1 MPETT
6 LLRIIRKT
14 DILKIRQELLMNN
27 NTFQVQVVR
36 RGIITLPKELREH
49 NNIEEGDTLTLIELG
64 DGVVIMSPK
73 RSRVDEIADKLAK
86 EWQDSGESLE
96 SMLSTLREVRAEY
109 DTKKS

>member
-1 MPETT
+1 M
-6 LLRIIRKT
+6 
-14 DILKIRQELLMNN
+14 N

-49 NNIEEGDTLTLIELG
+49 NNIEEGDTLTLIDLG
-64 DGVVIMSPK
+64 DSVVVMSLR
-73 RSRVDEIADKLAK
+73 RSRVDEIANKLAR

-96 SMLSTLREVRAEY
+96 SMLTTLREVRAEY

>member
-1 MPETT
+1 M
-6 LLRIIRKT
+6 K
-14 DILKIRQELLMNN
+14 

-49 NNIEEGDTLTLIELG
+49 NHIEEGDMLTLIDLG
-64 DGVVIMSPK
+64 DGVVVMGPQ
-73 RSRVDEIADKLAK
+73 RSRVDEIASKLAR

-96 SMLSTLREVRAEY
+96 TMLSTLREVRAKH

>member
-1 MPETT
+1 
-6 LLRIIRKT
+6 
-14 DILKIRQELLMNN
+14 MNN

-49 NNIEEGDTLTLIELG
+49 NNIEEGDTLTLIDLG
-64 DGVVIMSPK
+64 DGVVVMTPK

>member
-1 MPETT
+1 
-6 LLRIIRKT
+6 
-14 DILKIRQELLMNN
+14 MNN

-49 NNIEEGDTLTLIELG
+49 NNIEEGDTLTLIDLG
-64 DGVVIMSPK
+64 DGVVVMSPK

-86 EWQDSGESLE
+86 EWQDSGETLE

>member
-1 MPETT
+1 M
-6 LLRIIRKT
+6 
-14 DILKIRQELLMNN
+14 N

-49 NNIEEGDTLTLIELG
+49 NNIEEGDMLTLIDLG
-64 DGVVIMSPK
+64 DGVVVMSPQ
-73 RSRVDEIADKLAK
+73 RSRVDEIANKLAK

-96 SMLSTLREVRAEY
+96 TMLSTLREVRADY

>member
-1 MPETT
+1 
-6 LLRIIRKT
+6 
-14 DILKIRQELLMNN
+14 MNN

-86 EWQDSGESLE
+86 EWQDSGETLE
-96 SMLSTLREVRAEY
+96 SMLSTLREVRTEY